1 MITKNELI
9 QKLISGD
16 ADSLRGKSIR
26 MTRVRVPG
34 KEVNLAHVLSPDDSS
49 VYHNLGLHIGV
60 HEGEDHTGETLGIM
74 SFTPWESTIVAADV
88 AMKAANIQIGY
99 MDRFCGTL
107 VITGDHTNV
116 ETSVSEVLNF
126 FSENLGFYTCELH
139 KS

>member
-107 VITGDHTNV
+107 IITGDHTNV

>member
-9 QKLISGD
+9 QKLISGE
-16 ADSLRGKSIR
+16 ADSLKGKSIR

-34 KEVNLAHVLSPDDSS
+34 KEINLAHVLSPSSSS

-107 VITGDHTNV
+107 IISGNRTNV
-116 ETSVSEVLNF
+116 ETSVSEVLKF
-126 FSENLGFYTCELH
+126 FAENLGFYTCELH

>member
-107 VITGDHTNV
+107 IITGDHTNV

-126 FSENLGFYTCELH
+126 FSENLEFYTCELH

>member
-34 KEVNLAHVLSPDDSS
+34 KEVNLAHLLSPDDSS

-107 VITGDHTNV
+107 IITGDHTNV

-126 FSENLGFYTCELH
+126 FSVNLGFYTCELH